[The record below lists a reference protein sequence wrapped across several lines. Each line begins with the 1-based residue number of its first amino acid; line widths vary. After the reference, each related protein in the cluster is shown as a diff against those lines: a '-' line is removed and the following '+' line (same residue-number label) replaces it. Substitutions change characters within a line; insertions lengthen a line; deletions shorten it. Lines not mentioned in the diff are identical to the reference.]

1 MDFTKLQGTANDFVL
16 VEAEGMQRDW
26 SRLAIAICD
35 RHLGVGADSLLLL
48 LPSDKADFVMRTFDA
63 DGSEAETCG
72 NGLRCVAR
80 YVLEKGKV
88 SPDVNE
94 ITVETAAGI
103 NHIRPEIKDGRVYKF
118 QTNMG
123 KPRFAADEIPIAT
136 EEAAGE
142 IVGITGML
150 SNKTTIRGIPLTLN
164 IVSMGN
170 PHAVHFIRQSVAEF
184 PLSEVG
190 PLVENLPLFPRRV
203 NFEIA
208 RVTGKERLEARVW
221 ERGVGETLACGTGA
235 CAVAVAS
242 KILEYTGRSVD
253 IELPGGVLN
262 AVWNEKDEV
271 ILGGPAE
278 IVFEGTWPD

>member
-16 VEAEGMQRDW
+16 IEAEGMQRDW

-48 LPSDKADFVMRTFDA
+48 LPSDKADFLMRTFDA

-80 YVLEKGKV
+80 YVMEKGKV
-88 SPDVNE
+88 RQDVNE
-94 ITVETAAGI
+94 ITIETAAGI
-103 NHIRPEIKDGRVYKF
+103 NRIRPEIKRGRVYKF
-118 QTNMG
+118 QANMG
-123 KPRFAADEIPIAT
+123 KPRFAANEIPIAP
-136 EEAAGE
+136 EKAVGE
-142 IVGITGML
+142 IVDITGML
-150 SNKTTIRGIPLTLN
+150 SHKTTVKGIAFTLN
-164 IVSMGN
+164 MVSMGN
-170 PHAVHFIRQSVAEF
+170 PHAVHFLRQSVAEF
-184 PLSEVG
+184 PLSEIG
-190 PLVENLPLFPRRV
+190 PLVENMSLFPRRV

-208 RVTGKERLEARVW
+208 RVTGKDRLEARVW

-242 KILEYTGRSVD
+242 KILGYTGRIVD
-253 IELPGGVLN
+253 IELPGGGLN
-262 AVWNEKDEV
+262 AEWNGEGEG